1 MDKIQQEVDHLYKN
15 CFGKMVASLLR
26 FSKEIDFETAEDIV
40 QDTFSA
46 ALASWKSD
54 SIPTNPSGWIYAVCK
69 NKALNKIKAGKK
81 LAPLAFHERPFQPDY
96 DFTETPFDDQQLAM
110 LFACA
115 HPDLAPKVQV
125 VITLKY
131 VMNFKVE
138 AIAKIL
144 AMSID
149 GVDKILVRAR
159 QKIRD
164 ERILLV
170 VPNLSKVKD
179 RISIVNKIIYL
190 IFNEG
195 HKSSWGKEILREELC
210 EEALLMCKALF
221 DCKIGN
227 KETAALYALML
238 FNAARLKAR
247 FDLSGA
253 LLDLEQQDR
262 KLWNQ
267 DLIDLGCYYMQ
278 ESRSNVI
285 SSYHYES
292 SIAYLHCAAKDFSST
307 DWETITKLY
316 YKLIQL
322 NPNPFVELNYA
333 IALYYAGRVEPA
345 MHLLNYLQQQSF
357 LSNYYLLNAT
367 LGKIHLSLGNF
378 KEAKEFLLKTLQQ
391 TSFQVEKDFIQK
403 MLDTI
408 DD

>member
-1 MDKIQQEVDHLYKN
+1 MDKAQQEVDHLYKN
-15 CFGKMVASLLR
+15 YFGKMVATLLR
-26 FSKEIDFETAEDIV
+26 LSKDIDFETAEDVV

-46 ALASWKSD
+46 ALDSWRKG
-54 SIPTNPSGWIYAVCK
+54 SIPNNPSGWIYTVCK

-81 LAPLAFHERPFQPDY
+81 ITSLSVHERPLQPDY
-96 DFTETPFDDQQLAM
+96 DFSETPFDDEQLAL

-144 AMSID
+144 AMTID
-149 GVDKILVRAR
+149 GVDKLLVRAR

-170 VPNLSKVKD
+170 VPDLSRVKD
-179 RISIVNKIIYL
+179 RLSIVHKIIYL

-195 HKSSWGKEILREELC
+195 YKSSWGKEILREELS
-210 EEALLMCKALF
+210 EDALLMCRALL
-221 DCKIGN
+221 DSKIGN

-238 FNAARLKAR
+238 FNASRLKAR
-247 FDLSGA
+247 FGLTGE

-262 KLWNQ
+262 NLWNH
-267 DLIDLGCYYMQ
+267 DLISLGCHFLQ
-278 ESRSNVI
+278 QSKSNVI

-292 SIAYLHCAAKDFSST
+292 SIAYLHCTAKDFNST
-307 DWETITKLY
+307 DWQTITKLY
-316 YKLIQL
+316 HKLIQL

-333 IALYYAGRVEPA
+333 IALYYAGRVEEA
-345 MHLLNYLQQQSF
+345 MKLLNDLQQKPF
-357 LSNYYLLNAT
+357 LNNYYLLNAT
-367 LGKIHLSLGNF
+367 LGRIHLSMGNLS
-378 KEAKEFLLKTLQQ
+378 EAKRFLTKTLQQ
-391 TSFQVEKDFIQK
+391 TNFQIEKNFIQK
-403 MLDTI
+403 MLDGI
-408 DD
+408 Q